1 MRKRSLGMKYKEIAK
16 DYVEAYGINVIPLE
30 NKKPIGEWEKWH
42 TEIMDITDIDLMVW
56 NEKINGIGGI
66 CGINRIRCFDFDK
79 VQNEDV
85 IKRFVLKLGLPK
97 EYTWIIKTGNGFHI
111 WFLCDDDSFLFKTI
125 GGEKSYYKF
134 QLKERNLCD
143 HIELRWKNCQ
153 TVLPPSKHPTGKN
166 YEFVNVRVGGLPAA
180 EPQNI
185 CVGKLIEVIKEFCVL
200 EEQLE
205 EKRKTLDGK
214 KILRLRSALTDK
226 KIVRDAAEF
235 LKGKIDNYDDFLRIG
250 FAMASLGEDGR
261 EYFLLV
267 GLDNPSYPQDKE
279 AVLNKKYDGFLKVY
293 RGDVTLGSFFH
304 LAGKYGWK
312 APAELKKQ
320 KKDWFELTKEILSYC
335 YNFKYNE
342 LTQKLTWKRKDE
354 KEFTEFSD
362 TDLNTIYVILRS
374 EEKIPIGY
382 EDLKR
387 ILSSDYVERFHPLI
401 HYLKGLNE
409 WDGSD
414 YIHDLAET
422 IKCEDD
428 DILHWETCLRK
439 WLVAVVACVLD
450 DKEVNHTAIIFQGE
464 QGIGKSR
471 WIKKLIPEQ
480 LRDYLFTGNILPS
493 DKDSKLAVVKNFIID
508 LDELETLNREEIG
521 FLKSL
526 MTQKEIQ
533 IRKPYGHYE
542 EKYIRRSSF
551 IGSVNKKEFLND
563 MTGTRR
569 FLCFEVE
576 SINAD
581 HSINMNNVF
590 AQALQLYRNNYE
602 YWFDKNDSDE
612 ITRRNEKFTF
622 RPIEEEKILE
632 KYEPIKKDEP
642 AAIFLTTTEIA
653 EKIFDGKPIT
663 NQMTRQI
670 GMVMNKYKFE
680 KVNKRFAKQSIKKW
694 AVKEITALDKI
705 VEDNC

>member
-1 MRKRSLGMKYKEIAK
+1 
-16 DYVEAYGINVIPLE
+16 
-30 NKKPIGEWEKWH
+30 
-42 TEIMDITDIDLMVW
+42 
-56 NEKINGIGGI
+56 
-66 CGINRIRCFDFDK
+66 
-79 VQNEDV
+79 
-85 IKRFVLKLGLPK
+85 
-97 EYTWIIKTGNGFHI
+97 TGNGFHI
-111 WFLCDDDSFLFKTI
+111 WFLCDDDSFLCKTI

-134 QLKERNLCD
+134 QLIERNLCD

-153 TVLPPSKHPTGKN
+153 TVLPPSKHPSGKN
-166 YEFVNVRVGGLPAA
+166 YEFVNVREGGLPAA

-185 CVGKLIEVIKEFCVL
+185 GVGKLLEVIKEFCVL
-200 EEQLE
+200 EEQIN
-205 EKRKTLDGK
+205 EKRKKADEQRK
-214 KILRLRSALTDK
+214 NNVFDRKIL
-226 KIVRDAAEF
+226 RDAAEF
-235 LKGKIDNYDDFLRIG
+235 LKGKINNYDDFLRIG
-250 FAMASLGEDGR
+250 FSIASLCEDGR
-261 EYFLLV
+261 EYFLLI
-267 GLDNPSYPQDKE
+267 GLDNPNYPADTE
-279 AVLNKKYDGFLKVY
+279 NVLNKKFDGFLKDY

-304 LAGKYGWK
+304 IAGKYGWK
-312 APAELKKQ
+312 APAEFKKQ

-354 KEFTEFSD
+354 KEFAEFSD
-362 TDLNTIYVILRS
+362 TDLNTIYVKLRS

-401 HYLKGLNE
+401 HYLKELNE
-409 WDGSD
+409 WDGKD
-414 YIHDLAET
+414 YIYDLAES

-428 DILHWETCLRK
+428 DKKHWEACLRK
-439 WLVAVVACVLD
+439 WLVAVVACVLN

-569 FLCFEVE
+569 FLCFGVV

-590 AQALQLYRNNYE
+590 AQALHLYRNNYE

-680 KVNKRFAKQSIKKW
+680 KMNKRFAKQSIKKW
-694 AVKEITALDKI
+694 AVKEITALDRI
-705 VEDNC
+705 YDENI